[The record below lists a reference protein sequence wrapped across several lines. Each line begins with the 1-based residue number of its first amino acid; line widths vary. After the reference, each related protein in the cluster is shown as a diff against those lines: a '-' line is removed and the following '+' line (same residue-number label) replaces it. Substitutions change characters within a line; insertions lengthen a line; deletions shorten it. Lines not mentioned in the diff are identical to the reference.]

1 MADEQLTSS
10 NESIEITIPDSIDTF
25 GNWSWSIED
34 GDVNRMYFYSK
45 ETGQKI
51 PKPSNFPSKEEIE
64 QRRIEMQE
72 KWDSGNFESL
82 SHLKVEYP
90 DSSVWPNLPEY
101 DYKKNQQL
109 PS

>member
-1 MADEQLTSS
+1 MADEQLTS
-10 NESIEITIPDSIDTF
+10 NESLEIRTSDSIDTF
-25 GNWSWSIED
+25 GNWSWSIE
-34 GDVNRMYFYSK
+34 GDDMNTMNFYSK

-51 PKPSNFPSKEEIE
+51 PQPSNFPSKEEIE

-72 KWDSGNFESL
+72 KWDSGNYISL

-101 DYKKNQQL
+101 DYKKNQQF

>member
-1 MADEQLTSS
+1 MADEQLLDDESRLIKIVD
-10 NESIEITIPDSIDTF
+10 SIETF
-25 GNWSWSIED
+25 GNWSWSVE
-34 GDVNRMYFYSK
+34 GDDMNKMIFYSK
-45 ETGQKI
+45 ETGQKV
-51 PKPSNFPSKEEIE
+51 PQPSNFPSREEIE

-72 KWDSGNFESL
+72 KWDSGNYESL

-90 DSSVWPNLPEY
+90 DSCVWPDLPEY